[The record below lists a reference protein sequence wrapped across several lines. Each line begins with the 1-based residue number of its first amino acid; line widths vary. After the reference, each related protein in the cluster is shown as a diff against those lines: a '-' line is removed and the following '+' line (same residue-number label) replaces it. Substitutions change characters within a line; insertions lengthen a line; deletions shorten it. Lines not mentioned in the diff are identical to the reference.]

1 MEPDANPE
9 LLHTFCQVAAAHL
22 GPVRAFLTDPAGFL
36 EDPERVLEL
45 LPQVE
50 GGLAAAER
58 AELGDLARMFR
69 ELRHLLRDVGERGAV
84 STEALHAL
92 LELRDPLLGLL
103 GAAAQEPRPARDDL
117 EALGWAVS
125 RTPGLSPDAVDRL
138 AAARIA
144 KLEVLSS
151 APPRDVAAV
160 TGLEEETCRHL
171 VATVAR
177 IAEARK
183 AVAGVRYP
191 SEWAAVL
198 AAARKELEQALSGPE
213 GDVDAAALRT
223 EAVLVEMGRR
233 AEAEELRAEAPAAW
247 PARVRELERELR
259 KPTRAEVEARR
270 RNGAPLSHLDLRG
283 LDLSHLDLREAD
295 LSGSDL
301 RDADLEGA
309 DLTGARL
316 LHADLRGARLRSA
329 RLDGA
334 TCRHSRWA
342 GADLA
347 GASLRDADLRGAD
360 IGSALTEGADLSGAL
375 LPGARRAPEP
385 KQEPEPTPVPGA
397 APPESRTPALR
408 RRAPWVLA
416 AAALGLAVAAAGWM
430 AASRSPVEPVTA
442 GPPSPEPEVALQP
455 PGAAAE
461 SERAPNGPAARGA
474 AKDAP
479 APGPAPVGPVGS
491 SPTPVVPESPGG
503 RPSET
508 GSDRTAPAEGARSVS
523 PGPRPAPAE
532 RDASPASPPKPP
544 KPAGVAFAD
553 PALEACVRRALGQPD
568 GPLAPA
574 LVARLRSL
582 DCATPEGGDPDVQDL
597 RGIEA
602 LAGLERLDLSF
613 NAIADI
619 GPLAGLRNLRE
630 LRLTGNRVR
639 DISPIA
645 WLPAS
650 CAIDLRQNPIAD
662 ITPLL
667 RRGDR

>member
-22 GPVRAFLTDPAGFL
+22 GPIRAFLTDPAGFL
-36 EDPERVLEL
+36 EDPERVPEL

-50 GGLAAAER
+50 GVIGAAEH
-58 AELGDLARMFR
+58 AGLEDLARTFR
-69 ELRHLLRDVGERGAV
+69 ELRKLLRDVGERGAV
-84 STEALHAL
+84 STEAFHAL

-103 GAAAQEPRPARDDL
+103 GAAAQEPRTARDDL

-183 AVAGVRYP
+183 AGAGLRYP
-191 SEWAAVL
+191 SEWAPVL

-213 GDVDAAALRT
+213 GDADAAALRI
-223 EAVLVEMGRR
+223 EAILVEMGRR

-247 PARVRELERELR
+247 PARIRELERELR
-259 KPTRAEVEARR
+259 KPTRAEVEARGKD
-270 RNGAPLSHLDLRG
+270 GAPLSHLDLRG
-283 LDLSHLDLREAD
+283 LDLSHLDLRKAD

-360 IGSALTEGADLSGAL
+360 IGGALTEGADLSGAL
-375 LPGARRAPEP
+375 LPGVRKEPEP
-385 KQEPEPTPVPGA
+385 KPPPEPSPVPKAAPQEP
-397 APPESRTPALR
+397 RTPAPR
-408 RRAPWVLA
+408 QRAPWVLA
-416 AAALGLAVAAAGWM
+416 AAVLGLAVAVAGWM
-430 AASRSPVEPVTA
+430 AA
-442 GPPSPEPEVALQP
+442 
-455 PGAAAE
+455 
-461 SERAPNGPAARGA
+461 
-474 AKDAP
+474 
-479 APGPAPVGPVGS
+479 
-491 SPTPVVPESPGG
+491 
-503 RPSET
+503 
-508 GSDRTAPAEGARSVS
+508 
-523 PGPRPAPAE
+523 
-532 RDASPASPPKPP
+532 
-544 KPAGVAFAD
+544 
-553 PALEACVRRALGQPD
+553 
-568 GPLAPA
+568 
-574 LVARLRSL
+574 
-582 DCATPEGGDPDVQDL
+582 
-597 RGIEA
+597 
-602 LAGLERLDLSF
+602 
-613 NAIADI
+613 
-619 GPLAGLRNLRE
+619 
-630 LRLTGNRVR
+630 
-639 DISPIA
+639 
-645 WLPAS
+645 
-650 CAIDLRQNPIAD
+650 
-662 ITPLL
+662 
-667 RRGDR
+667 